1 MHAEARRIKE
11 RVQYEKEIND
21 ARLRRLFSDPPEC
34 LEEDEEEEGE
44 EVLFMQ
50 DDPDEWWRDLQDG
63 KAMRPEAQDIC
74 RKKDLTALEATE
86 ELLNTYRPIRES
98 VEELRRLLSAKAD
111 PNAPP
116 PEDKKTPLRYVMSFA
131 PADKVD
137 AMRALLLEYGAKE
150 SEDDRDRWQIRK
162 EADHHEL
169 HATKTFYEDDR
180 HLSPIAAAAERS

>member
-1 MHAEARRIKE
+1 M
-11 RVQYEKEIND
+11 
-21 ARLRRLFSDPPEC
+21 
-34 LEEDEEEEGE
+34 
-44 EVLFMQ
+44 
-50 DDPDEWWRDLQDG
+50 QDG
-63 KAMRPEAQDIC
+63 KATRPETQDIC

-116 PEDKKTPLRYVMSFA
+116 PEDQKTPLRHVMTFA

-137 AMRALLLEYGAKE
+137 AMRALLLQYGAKE
-150 SEDDRDRWQIRK
+150 SNDGRDRWLVRK
-162 EADHHEL
+162 DADLHEL

-180 HLSPIAAAAERS
+180 HLSPVAAAAERS